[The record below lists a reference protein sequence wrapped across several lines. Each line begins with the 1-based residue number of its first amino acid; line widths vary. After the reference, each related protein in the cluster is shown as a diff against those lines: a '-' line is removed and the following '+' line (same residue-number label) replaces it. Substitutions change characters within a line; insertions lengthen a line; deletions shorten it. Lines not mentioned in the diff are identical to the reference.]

1 MERDSIRGK
10 LLWAK
15 KYVKRINYLKLDYIV
30 RIRTVGLKP
39 NKYLTKWPK
48 FCIKGLIDRENPKL
62 SIKTKQN
69 EAINNFWPSS

>member
-1 MERDSIRGK
+1 MERDSLRGK

-15 KYVKRINYLKLDYIV
+15 KYVKRINQHISIYIV

-39 NKYLTKWPK
+39 NKYLTKPAR
-48 FCIKGLIDRENPKL
+48 FCIEGLIDRENPKL

-69 EAINNFWPSS
+69 